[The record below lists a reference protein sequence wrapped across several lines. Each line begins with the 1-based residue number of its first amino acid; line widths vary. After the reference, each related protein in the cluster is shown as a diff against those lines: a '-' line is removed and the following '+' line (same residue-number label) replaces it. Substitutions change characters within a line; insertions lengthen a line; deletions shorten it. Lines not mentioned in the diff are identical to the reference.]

1 MSVTPAIRV
10 VRFRCVRPGLDA
22 ALRSELIP
30 SLRLVPGHVGV
41 VAGRQGPDELGS
53 RLLASV
59 WTSADA
65 LSAAF
70 VPGMGSL
77 AGLPDPDAVA
87 DVETEDLA
95 VQVLFE
101 APQGASPGIVRAL
114 RGWVR
119 PGQLAAYVED
129 ARRGM
134 QEDVEAGRGPV
145 AFYLATPDSRTDE
158 FLTVSAWSDW
168 GAIERATGGNIQQP
182 LVTRH
187 PERIVAFDVVHYE
200 AISLQ

>member
-1 MSVTPAIRV
+1 MSATPALRV

-30 SLRLVPGHVGV
+30 SLRLVPGHMGA

-65 LSAAF
+65 LAAAF
-70 VPGMGSL
+70 APEMGALPGLS
-77 AGLPDPDAVA
+77 DPAAAA
-87 DVETEDLA
+87 DLETEDLA

-101 APQGASPGIVRAL
+101 SQPAAAPGIVRAL
-114 RGWVR
+114 HGRVR
-119 PGQLAAYVED
+119 PGQLAAYIED

-145 AFYLATPDSRTDE
+145 SFYLATPHSGTDE
-158 FLTVSAWSDW
+158 FLTVSAWSEW
-168 GAIERATGGNIQQP
+168 GAIERATGGNIQRP

-187 PERIVAFDVVHYE
+187 PDRIVAFDVVHYE
-200 AISLQ
+200 AISL